1 MSTSDAP
8 RDGSANN
15 GDEPLFRSGVRPT
28 SRPPGPSGRP
38 APRAPTA
45 RVSLRP
51 SASPLPIEPLSLD
64 DNALALL
71 RFSDRLEDE
80 SVAMFWIGVAGG
92 ASDHERERAVQRW
105 WDWATPEG
113 VPFAD
118 STALAR
124 AANNVLD
131 VLDALA
137 HRPERTAAAPTDVLP
152 ALARAMRAWTRAR
165 EGSSDPALLV
175 GGIRVTLEAIAR
187 GAPEPSA
194 AERNILSNALRKYL
208 ERTPAHASS
217 EALHALT
224 SLDPEAPVLAP
235 FAESILDLLLLDA
248 DLRGE
253 WDPALAECARMP
265 WWPNAVR
272 WGFEGVGRAA
282 IRAAR
287 LLSALSANP
296 QSVDGLPE
304 PAQRAVRDVLPK
316 AIAHNRFSVWS
327 RCARSAGKLAGVL
340 PGVAP
345 LLQAMLEPTSALTV
359 RRRAHAALGS
369 LSFLAPEVLTD
380 RRALLD
386 QSQTEPWQLAA
397 LAIALP
403 DQCDGRDDKWTET
416 ARALAARG
424 GPETWTQL
432 AISLRE
438 ISSRSPNLAHAAGGI
453 ALSLKALIDQ
463 YRPASPAETELA
475 DRAHSLIARVG
486 EDGELS
492 PWQLLMDAAQRAADA
507 PDDPSIAGAVEEFIA
522 HTEQSVAS
530 ALKAVGLD
538 HPRAATRAGIVL
550 EEVLDLV
557 VDGEILV
564 VAERIA
570 DAAARRAALEYA
582 EALRARLLRTT
593 WMGLR
598 RPTPNTVTWRRWL
611 LRAAAVLPR
620 IEPHET
626 IAQDRERVARGQ
638 VLETLERVADDPSVK
653 SPTLQRYVVSTLTEL
668 CDSLRARLGETAV
681 LSALAWMAV
690 RGGEMPLHNRVR
702 RSLDGVPAESIDKLY
717 FAVDKLSKNKRAE
730 PKDLADLASVATAR
744 CRLGTQLAG
753 LAKTLSELEGR
764 KPEMHWSGLPKF
776 DLATVAALADGLK
789 RSREHAIEGLTA
801 DESAPNAA
809 SADSLEERAQKLNR
823 ALTSTSLKFVD
834 AARRAEI
841 VEQYVA
847 DLGALSEAIATAC
860 GPVAGPIVRAA
871 LARALIAV
879 RAQASQ
885 ISEARAE
892 SVRFIGRLKVLGP
905 LGSAAEGGMAS
916 TWLAEGPAPGKRV
929 VVKLLPWDRYTGGD
943 AETTRKLFEGE
954 MATLASV
961 VHPNV
966 VSLVDAGFVDEGAYI
981 AVELIPGASLETIL
995 RAVGPIDVRF
1005 LQLIIRD
1012 AARGL
1017 AHLHARGII
1026 HRDVKPGNI
1035 LVQLDGLEGELTA
1048 ESLAKAQF
1056 VRAVMIDLGI
1066 AAEMNADQ
1074 SPTIEESLIGTP
1086 GYLAPEIARGLGTVS
1101 PALDVYALGV
1111 VAFEA
1116 LTGTN
1121 PYLDDCEELTTV
1133 LVRHGTMPL
1142 PIDQLPRSVKER
1154 ETLVKLLEDACA
1166 LDPNKRPNTRD
1177 FLTRWVASL
1186 R

>member
-1 MSTSDAP
+1 MPES
-8 RDGSANN
+8 
-15 GDEPLFRSGVRPT
+15 
-28 SRPPGPSGRP
+28 SRPQ
-38 APRAPTA
+38 PRAPTA

-51 SASPLPIEPLSLD
+51 QQNTAPIEPLSLD
-64 DNALALL
+64 ESALALL
-71 RFSDRLEDE
+71 RYTDQLEDE
-80 SVAMFWIGVAGG
+80 SIAMFWVGVTSHD
-92 ASDHERERAVQRW
+92 ASSERERAVQRW
-105 WDWATPEG
+105 WSWADAKG
-113 VPFAD
+113 VPFLDAASMAASA
-118 STALAR
+118 STVLA
-124 AANNVLD
+124 VLE
-131 VLDALA
+131 ALA

-165 EGSSDPALLV
+165 EGSSDPELLV
-175 GGIRVTLEAIAR
+175 GGIRASLEAVAR

-208 ERTPAHASS
+208 ERTPAHSGS
-217 EALHALT
+217 EALHALA

-235 FAESILDLLLLDA
+235 FAESILDLLLLDS

-253 WDPALAECARMP
+253 WDTALAECARMP
-265 WWPNAVR
+265 WWPHTLR
-272 WGFEGVGRAA
+272 WGFEGVGRGA
-282 IRAAR
+282 IRASR
-287 LLSALSANP
+287 LLSALAANP
-296 QSVDGLPE
+296 MYVEGLPE
-304 PAQRAVRDVLPK
+304 AAQRAVREVLPK

-327 RCARSAGKLAGVL
+327 RCARAAGKLAGVL

-369 LSFLAPEVLTD
+369 LSILAPEVLSE
-380 RRALLD
+380 RRAQLD

-403 DQCDGRDDKWTET
+403 DQCDGIDDKWTET

-424 GPETWTQL
+424 GPETWAQL
-432 AISLRE
+432 AISMRE
-438 ISSRSPNLAHAAGGI
+438 LSARSPNLAHAAGGI
-453 ALSLKALIDQ
+453 ALSLRALIEQ
-463 YRPASPAETELA
+463 YRPTSPAESELA
-475 DRAHSLIARVG
+475 DRAHALIARVG

-492 PWQLLMDAAQRAADA
+492 PWQLLVSAAQLAADA
-507 PDDPSIAGAVEEFIA
+507 PNDPSIAGAVEEFVA

-557 VDGEILV
+557 VDGDILV

-570 DAAARRAALEYA
+570 DPAARRAALEYA
-582 EALRARLLRTT
+582 EALRAKLLRTT

-598 RPTPNTVTWRRWL
+598 RPTPASVTWRRWL

-626 IAQDRERVARGQ
+626 IAQERERVAREQ

-653 SPTLQRYVVSTLTEL
+653 SASMQRYVVSTLTEL
-668 CDSLRARLGETAV
+668 CESLRPRLGEGAV
-681 LSALAWMAV
+681 LSALTWMAV

-702 RSLDGVPAESIDKLY
+702 RSLEGLSPESIDKLY
-717 FAVDKLSKNKRAE
+717 FAVDKLAKNKRAE
-730 PKDLADLASVATAR
+730 PKDLADLASVATTR
-744 CRLGTQLAG
+744 CRLGVQLA
-753 LAKTLSELEGR
+753 ALSKLLVELESKR
-764 KPEMHWSGLPKF
+764 PEVHWSGLPKF
-776 DLATVAALADGLK
+776 DLAAIAALGDGLK
-789 RSREHAIEGLTA
+789 RAREHAIDGLTL
-801 DESAPNAA
+801 DESSASPT
-809 SADSLEERAQKLNR
+809 SADPLEERAQKLNR

-834 AARRAEI
+834 SARRAEI

-847 DLGALSEAIATAC
+847 DLGALSEAISTAC
-860 GPVAGPIVRAA
+860 GPVLGPIVRAT
-871 LARALIAV
+871 LAKALIAV

-885 ISEARAE
+885 ISDARAE

-916 TWLAEGPAPGKRV
+916 TWMAEGPAPGKRV

-943 AETTRKLFEGE
+943 AETTRRLFEGE
-954 MATLASV
+954 MKTLASV

-995 RAVGPIDVRF
+995 RVVGPIDVRF

-1017 AHLHARGII
+1017 AHLHSRGII

-1066 AAEMNADQ
+1066 AAEMNPDAAE
-1074 SPTIEESLIGTP
+1074 TTEESLIGTP

-1111 VAFEA
+1111 VAYEA

-1121 PYLDDCEELTTV
+1121 PYLEDCEELTAV
-1133 LVRHGTMPL
+1133 LVKHGTMPL
-1142 PIDQLPRSVKER
+1142 PVHSLPRAARER
-1154 ETLVKLLEDACA
+1154 EALVRLLEDTCA
-1166 LDPNKRPNTRD
+1166 LDPNKRPSTRD
-1177 FLTRWVASL
+1177 FLARWVNAL